1 MGGEGHLGRACFQAC
16 VQTWA
21 FTWSENTREGFEQ
34 RQGGLIWDQE
44 YHPPPPAVW
53 RGGCYGVPVREGD
66 GLCTKGDRGGGK

>member
-1 MGGEGHLGRACFQAC
+1 MNGGEGHLGRACFQAC

-44 YHPPPPAVW
+44 YHPPPPRRVAG
-53 RGGCYGVPVREGD
+53 RLLRSPSE
-66 GLCTKGDRGGGK
+66 GGGWLVHEG